1 MPYEVVDC
9 LVKLDNKVD
18 GSINEKNARDFLH
31 KKFSEII
38 NDIKIQSYDF
48 LGWFLKEKNKM
59 EILSPYKKRDINL
72 WTEFYIYYVNRLLQ
86 DFK

>member
-1 MPYEVVDC
+1 MDY
-9 LVKLDNKVD
+9 LIGLGNKIA
-18 GSINEKNARDFLH
+18 GSANEKNAGDFLY

-38 NDIKIQSYDF
+38 NDTKIQSYDF